1 MAVEQEA
8 TAKQEKGS
16 TVAAAMVAGAE
27 VEGVQRT
34 ASKEEVEVTA
44 AAIEEKETSE
54 SAEAVRVGEEAAVDQ
69 VRAAVAMVE
78 HMTVM
83 VAELGCAWAPWEAR

>member
-1 MAVEQEA
+1 MAV
-8 TAKQEKGS
+8 
-16 TVAAAMVAGAE
+16 VA
-27 VEGVQRT
+27 R
-34 ASKEEVEVTA
+34 KEEEQQGVASMAASTEEEEVVE

-83 VAELGCAWAPWEAR
+83 VAELECAWAPWEAR

>member
-1 MAVEQEA
+1 MRHRRQLCRAAETEVVEWER
-8 TAKQEKGS
+8 
-16 TVAAAMVAGAE
+16 VAAAKEA
-27 VEGVQRT
+27 GVQRT
-34 ASKEEVEVTA
+34 ASKEEVEVRA

-78 HMTVM
+78 HMTMM
-83 VAELGCAWAPWEAR
+83 VAELGCAWAP